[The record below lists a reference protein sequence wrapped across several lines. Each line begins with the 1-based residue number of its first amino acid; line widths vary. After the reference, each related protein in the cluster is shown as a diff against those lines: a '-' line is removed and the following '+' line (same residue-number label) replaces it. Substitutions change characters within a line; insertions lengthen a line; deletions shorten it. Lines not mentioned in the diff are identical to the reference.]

1 MSMSYIL
8 VSFIG
13 IVTITVVVNDQ
24 DRMISLNKTLSPPPH
39 NSLSIMHPCKFSYT
53 QEQQGDC
60 RPSPQSCNVQKS
72 QDLGLV
78 SDDHRKNKI

>member
-1 MSMSYIL
+1 MSTSDIL
-8 VSFIG
+8 VSIIG

-24 DRMISLNKTLSPPPH
+24 DRMISLNNTLFFFH
-39 NSLSIMHPCKFSYT
+39 NSLSVMNPCKFNYK

-60 RPSPQSCNVQKS
+60 RLSAQSCNVQEG

-78 SDDHRKNKI
+78 SDDHRKTQI